1 MELVVSLGVFIA
13 VMTIG
18 LGAVLQM
25 FGVNQKS
32 QSLKAIMNNLN
43 FALDSM
49 AREIVVAK
57 IADTDAYGSSLRCGS
72 STPVGQPQDCPDG
85 GSYLSFC
92 SSEGNAIAYRFS
104 VADEVWAP
112 DVGFIERRVS
122 ENSDCPASFTGTDEW
137 ERITSPEVDI
147 ENLKFYVTGSGDE
160 DLLPGKQPK
169 VLLIVEGEAGKK
181 DDVKSKFEV
190 QTTLS
195 QRTPDLSTVL
205 P

>member
-57 IADTDAYGSSLRCGS
+57 IADTTAFGSSFRCGNP
-72 STPVGQPQDCPDG
+72 TPMGEPLDCTIGDG
-85 GSYLSFC
+85 GGDYLSFC
-92 SSEGNAIAYRFS
+92 SSDSNAIAYRF
-104 VADEVWAP
+104 V
-112 DVGFIERRVS
+112 VGGSGGYLERRIS
-122 ENSDCPASFTGTDEW
+122 TNDDCQNSFGSSEW

-147 ENLKFYVTGSGDE
+147 QNMRFYVTGAGLE
-160 DLLPGKQPK
+160 DKQPK
-169 VLLIVEGEAGKK
+169 VLIVIEGEAGVK
-181 DDVKSKFEV
+181 DEVKSKFEL

-195 QRTPDLSTVL
+195 QRSPNLSIVL